1 MPNQN
6 QDVPGMLNM
15 SHETFA
21 SLRSDAMP
29 TIKALIDGMTHPAGS
44 PRGVRPDDND
54 AHLENGK
61 ARA

>member
-6 QDVPGMLNM
+6 QDVPGMLNI
-15 SHETFA
+15 S
-21 SLRSDAMP
+21 
-29 TIKALIDGMTHPAGS
+29 GMTHPAGS
-44 PRGVRPDDND
+44 PRGVLPDDND